1 MAYYSLQKSLR
12 EKFNGK
18 LLQEPSLLK
27 KGVGTIA
34 LYINAPNSCHCL
46 SQTPTFHESTLQ
58 CFESATFILHCI
70 GKLIYICLCTCNW
83 SKKKVWF
90 LRCSNTTLLNTLNIP
105 VSNKSTTI
113 YAEESM
119 FSNPPCQF
127 SFQKFFPPEAMFIK
141 ACLED
146 MLRCVPVLSLV

>member
-1 MAYYSLQKSLR
+1 MENYSRNQVCWKRGWALLHSIFMPLSEPDSNISWIDSLNR
-12 EKFNGK
+12 K
-18 LLQEPSLLK
+18 LNRK
-27 KGVGTIA
+27 AMFWK
-34 LYINAPNSCHCL
+34 CHR
-46 SQTPTFHESTLQ
+46 
-58 CFESATFILHCI
+58 ATFILHCI
-70 GKLIYICLCTCNW
+70 GKLTYICLCTCNW

-90 LRCSNTTLLNTLNIP
+90 LRCSNTSLLNTLNIP

-113 YAEESM
+113 YTEESM

-141 ACLED
+141 ACLEN